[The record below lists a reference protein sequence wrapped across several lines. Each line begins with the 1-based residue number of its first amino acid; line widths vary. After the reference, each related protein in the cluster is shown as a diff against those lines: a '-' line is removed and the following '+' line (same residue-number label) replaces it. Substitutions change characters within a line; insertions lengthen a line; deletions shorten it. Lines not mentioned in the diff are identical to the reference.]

1 MKTELIGVRIPL
13 EVVEFLRKSANKKRR
28 TLSGV
33 INLYLQDQMNR
44 EQNWERKENYGI
56 TNRRNRNNRPNII
69 L

>member
-1 MKTELIGVRIPL
+1 MKTELIGVRIPI

-44 EQNWERKENYGI
+44 EQNWERKEKEQ
-56 TNRRNRNNRPNII
+56 
-69 L
+69 

>member
-1 MKTELIGVRIPL
+1 MSNKPNKTMKTELIGVRIPL

-44 EQNWERKENYGI
+44 EQNWERKEKNG
-56 TNRRNRNNRPNII
+56 
-69 L
+69 